1 MDCSSSESRYSSG
14 VGSLRVKVRYFTT
27 LRELAGIAEEE
38 VQMDSDATLA
48 CLIEELT
55 RRYGKTARD
64 YLYNK
69 GKGVDPAIYF
79 LINGA
84 NSKTLSGTETNLK
97 DGDVVAIIP
106 PIGGG

>member
-1 MDCSSSESRYSSG
+1 
-14 VGSLRVKVRYFTT
+14 LRVKVRYFTT

-38 VQMDSDATLA
+38 MQMKSDATLA
-48 CLIEELT
+48 FLIEELT
-55 RRYGKTARD
+55 RRYGKATRD

-69 GKGVDPAIYF
+69 GEEVDPAIYF
-79 LINGA
+79 LINGV
-84 NSKTLSGTETNLK
+84 NSRTLSRMETKLK